1 MRRATDD
8 QGAGSDCVKRLVI
21 VFGLICSLA
30 ASSCGDGDEPS
41 KADFIAQA
49 DAICKRLN
57 ARYSVLV
64 DEINRNVDL
73 PATPTNDEALG
84 ALEEQSAEVIGEEVR
99 QLRTL
104 TPPDGD
110 EATIHRLLDALS
122 EFQDLTV
129 EVAHA
134 DSASDFRTS
143 NTLQDHAD
151 DVQRRTQGIGAGYGF
166 KECPYAPS
174 VAIRSATS
182 S

>member
-21 VFGLICSLA
+21 VFGLLCSLA

-41 KADFIAQA
+41 KEDFIAQA
-49 DAICKRLN
+49 DAICKRLALYN
-57 ARYSVLV
+57 VLV

-84 ALEEQSAEVIGEEVR
+84 ALEEQSAEVIAEEVR
-99 QLRTL
+99 QLGTL

-110 EATIHRLLDALS
+110 EATIQRLLDALS

-134 DSASDFRTS
+134 DSASGFRTS
-143 NTLQDHAD
+143 NTLRDHAD

-166 KECPYAPS
+166 KECPYVPS
-174 VAIRSATS
+174 VAIRSAT
-182 S
+182 